1 MSDTPPVDSL
11 FLPANARDDMSPSD
25 EPNEEQIRAIV
36 REEVTRTARE
46 LVGTVLWTLLS
57 VFTVLVGV
65 QLFQF
70 ALYAASAAAAAGFVL
85 AGAAVTGSSLYLLYL
100 THWA

>member
-1 MSDTPPVDSL
+1 
-11 FLPANARDDMSPSD
+11 MSPSD
-25 EPNEEQIRAIV
+25 EPNEERIRAIV
-36 REEVTRTARE
+36 REEVSRTART
-46 LVGTVLWTLLS
+46 LAGTVLWTLLS
-57 VFTVLVGV
+57 IFAVLVGI

-85 AGAAVTGSSLYLLYL
+85 AGSVVTGSSLYLLYL